1 MMFSALFS
9 FLGGSAFRMIWGEV
23 ASFFQKKQDHE
34 FELERL
40 RRQGAMEAAQHDRNM
55 AALKLQSDLGI
66 KVIEAQRD
74 AAVMQV
80 ETDAWLAAVKDVGRQ
95 TGIRFLDIWNGAVR
109 PLLATLAILVVVGE
123 VIATGFIL
131 SAWHKEL
138 VAAILGLYV
147 ADRSLTKRGK

>member
-1 MMFSALFS
+1 MFGALFS
-9 FLGGSAFRMIWGEV
+9 FLGGSAFRMVWGEV
-23 ASFFQKKQDHE
+23 SSFFQKKQDHE
-34 FELERL
+34 FELERIRL
-40 RRQGAMEAAQHDRNM
+40 QGAMEAAQHERNL
-55 AALKLQSDLGI
+55 AAIKLQSDLGI

-74 AAVMQV
+74 ATLAGV
-80 ETDAWLAAVKDVGRQ
+80 EADAWLAAVKDVGRQ
-95 TGIRFLDIWNGAVR
+95 TGIKFLDVWNGSVR

-131 SAWHKEL
+131 SEWHKEL

>member
-1 MMFSALFS
+1 MFSALFS
-9 FLGGSAFRMIWGEV
+9 FLGGSAFRMVWGEV

-34 FELERL
+34 FELERVRL
-40 RRQGAMEAAQHDRNM
+40 QGAMEAAQHDRNM
-55 AALKLQSDLGI
+55 AAIKLQSDLGI

-74 AAVMQV
+74 ATLAGV
-80 ETDAWLAAVKDVGRQ
+80 EADAWLAAVKDVGKQ
-95 TGIRFLDIWNGAVR
+95 TGIKFLDLWNGSVR

-123 VIATGFIL
+123 VVATGFIL
-131 SAWHKEL
+131 SEWHKEL

>member
-1 MMFSALFS
+1 MFSALFS
-9 FLGGSAFRMIWGEV
+9 FLGGSAFRMVWGEV
-23 ASFFQKKQDHE
+23 ASFFEKKQDHE
-34 FELERL
+34 FELERVRL
-40 RRQGAMEAAQHDRNM
+40 QGAMEAAQHERNL

-74 AAVMQV
+74 AAVVQV
-80 ETDAWLAAVKDVGRQ
+80 ETDAWLAAVKDVGKQ
-95 TGIRFLDIWNGAVR
+95 TGIKFLDIWNGSVR

-123 VIATGFIL
+123 VVVTGFIL
-131 SAWHKEL
+131 SEWHKEL

>member
-1 MMFSALFS
+1 MFSALFS
-9 FLGGSAFRMIWGEV
+9 FLGGSAFRMVWGEV
-23 ASFFQKKQDHE
+23 ASYFQKKQDHE
-34 FELERL
+34 FELERVRL
-40 RRQGAMEAAQHDRNM
+40 QGAMEAAQHDRNM
-55 AALKLQSDLGI
+55 AAIKLQSDLGI

-74 AAVMQV
+74 AAVVQV
-80 ETDAWLAAVKDVGRQ
+80 ETDAWLAAVKDVGKQ
-95 TGIRFLDIWNGAVR
+95 TGIKFLDLWNGSVR

-131 SAWHKEL
+131 SGWHKEL

>member
-1 MMFSALFS
+1 MFGALFS

-23 ASFFQKKQDHE
+23 SSFFQKKQDHE
-34 FELERL
+34 FELERIRL
-40 RRQGAMEAAQHDRNM
+40 QGAMEAAQHERNLE
-55 AALKLQSDLGI
+55 ALRVQADLGV

-74 AAVMQV
+74 AAVVQV
-80 ETDAWLAAVKDVGRQ
+80 ETDAWLAAVKDVGKQ
-95 TGIRFLDIWNGAVR
+95 TGIKFLDIWNGSVR

>member
-1 MMFSALFS
+1 MFSALFS

-34 FELERL
+34 FELERIRL
-40 RRQGAMEAAQHDRNM
+40 QGAMEAAQHDRNM
-55 AALKLQSDLGI
+55 AAIKLQSDLGI

-74 AAVMQV
+74 AAVSQI
-80 ETDAWLAAVKDVGRQ
+80 ETDAWLAAVRDVGKQ
-95 TGIRFLDIWNGAVR
+95 TGIKFLDIWNGSVR
-109 PLLATLAILVVVGE
+109 PALATLALIVVIGE
-123 VIATGFIL
+123 VIATGFVL
-131 SAWHKEL
+131 SDWTREL

>member
-1 MMFSALFS
+1 MFSALFS

-23 ASFFQKKQDHE
+23 ASFIQKKQDQE
-34 FELERL
+34 FEIERL
-40 RRQGAMEAAQHDRNM
+40 RLQGAMEAAQHERNM
-55 AALKLQSDLGI
+55 TAIKLQADLGV

-74 AAVMQV
+74 AAVLQV

-95 TGIRFLDIWNGAVR
+95 TGIRFLDIWNGSVR
-109 PLLATLAILVVVGE
+109 PLLATLAILVIVAE

-131 SAWHKEL
+131 SEWHKEL

-147 ADRSLTKRGK
+147 ADRSLSKRGK

>member
-1 MMFSALFS
+1 MFGALFS

-23 ASFFQKKQDHE
+23 SAFFKAKQDHE

-40 RRQGAMEAAQHDRNM
+40 RLQGAMEAAQHDRNM
-55 AALKLQSDLGI
+55 AAIKLQSDLGI

-74 AAVMQV
+74 AAVAQI

-131 SAWHKEL
+131 SEWHKEL

>member
-1 MMFSALFS
+1 MFSALFS

-40 RRQGAMEAAQHDRNM
+40 RLQGAMEAAQHDRNM
-55 AALKLQSDLGI
+55 AAIKLQSDLGI

-74 AAVMQV
+74 AAVSQI

-131 SAWHKEL
+131 SEWHKEL

>member
-1 MMFSALFS
+1 MFSALFS
-9 FLGGSAFRMIWGEV
+9 FLGGSAFRMVWGEV

-34 FELERL
+34 FELERVRL
-40 RRQGAMEAAQHDRNM
+40 QGAMEAAQHERNL

-74 AAVMQV
+74 AAVVQV
-80 ETDAWLAAVKDVGRQ
+80 ETDAWLAAVKDVGKQ
-95 TGIRFLDIWNGAVR
+95 TGIKFLDIWNGSVR
-109 PLLATLAILVVVGE
+109 PLLATLAILVVVGD

-131 SAWHKEL
+131 SEWHKEL

>member
-1 MMFSALFS
+1 MFSALFS

-23 ASFFQKKQDHE
+23 SSFFQKKQDHQ

-40 RRQGAMEAAQHDRNM
+40 RLQGAMEAAQHERNLEAM
-55 AALKLQSDLGI
+55 RVQSELGV

-74 AAVMQV
+74 AAVVQL

-95 TGIRFLDIWNGAVR
+95 TGIKFLDIWNGSVR
-109 PLLATLAILVVVGE
+109 PLLATLAILVVVAE
-123 VIATGFIL
+123 VVATGFIL
-131 SAWHKEL
+131 SDWHKEL

-147 ADRSLTKRGK
+147 ADRSLSKRGK

>member
-1 MMFSALFS
+1 MFSALFS
-9 FLGGSAFRMIWGEV
+9 FLGGSAFRMVWGEV

-34 FELERL
+34 FELERIRL
-40 RRQGAMEAAQHDRNM
+40 QGAMEAAQHDRNM
-55 AALKLQSDLGI
+55 AAIKLQSDLGI

-74 AAVMQV
+74 ATLAGV
-80 ETDAWLAAVKDVGRQ
+80 EADAWLAAVKDVGKQ
-95 TGIRFLDIWNGAVR
+95 TGIKFLDIWNGSVR

-123 VIATGFIL
+123 VVATGFIL
-131 SAWHKEL
+131 SDWHKEL

>member
-1 MMFSALFS
+1 MFSALFS

-34 FELERL
+34 FELERIRL
-40 RRQGAMEAAQHDRNM
+40 QGAMEAAQHQRNQE
-55 AALKLQSDLGI
+55 AIKLQADLGI

-74 AAVMQV
+74 AAVTQI
-80 ETDAWLAAVKDVGRQ
+80 ETDAWLAAVRDVGKQ
-95 TGIRFLDIWNGAVR
+95 TGIKFLDIWNGSVR

-131 SAWHKEL
+131 SDWHKEL

>member
-1 MMFSALFS
+1 MFGALFS
-9 FLGGSAFRMIWGEV
+9 FLGGSVFRMVWGEV

-34 FELERL
+34 FELERVRL
-40 RRQGAMEAAQHDRNM
+40 QGAMEAAQHDRNM
-55 AALKLQSDLGI
+55 AAIKLQSDLGI

-74 AAVMQV
+74 SAVVQI

-109 PLLATLAILVVVGE
+109 PLLATLAILVIVAE

-131 SAWHKEL
+131 SEWHKEL

-147 ADRSLTKRGK
+147 ADRSLSKRGK

>member
-1 MMFSALFS
+1 MFGALFS

-23 ASFFQKKQDHE
+23 SSFFQKKQDHE

-40 RRQGAMEAAQHDRNM
+40 RLQGAMEAAQHDRNM
-55 AALKLQSDLGI
+55 AAIKLQSDLGI

-74 AAVMQV
+74 AAVSQI

-95 TGIRFLDIWNGAVR
+95 TGIKFLDIWNGAVR

>member
-1 MMFSALFS
+1 MFGALFS

-23 ASFFQKKQDHE
+23 SSFFQKKQDHE

-40 RRQGAMEAAQHDRNM
+40 RLQGAMEAAQHERNLE
-55 AALKLQSDLGI
+55 ALRVQADLGV

-74 AAVMQV
+74 AAVVQV
-80 ETDAWLAAVKDVGRQ
+80 ETDAWLAAVKDVGKQ
-95 TGIRFLDIWNGAVR
+95 TGIKFLDIWNGSVR

>member
-1 MMFSALFS
+1 MFSALFS

-34 FELERL
+34 FELERIRL
-40 RRQGAMEAAQHDRNM
+40 QGAMESAQHDRNM
-55 AALKLQSDLGI
+55 AAIKLQSDLGI

-74 AAVMQV
+74 AAVSQI
-80 ETDAWLAAVKDVGRQ
+80 ETDAWLAAVRDVGKQ
-95 TGIRFLDIWNGAVR
+95 TGIKFLDIWNGSVR

-123 VIATGFIL
+123 VVATGFIL

>member
-1 MMFSALFS
+1 
-9 FLGGSAFRMIWGEV
+9 
-23 ASFFQKKQDHE
+23 
-34 FELERL
+34 
-40 RRQGAMEAAQHDRNM
+40 MEAAQHDRNM
-55 AALKLQSDLGI
+55 AAIKLQSDLGI

-74 AAVMQV
+74 AAVSQI

-95 TGIRFLDIWNGAVR
+95 TGIKFLDIWNGAVR

-123 VIATGFIL
+123 VITTGFIL
-131 SAWHKEL
+131 SDWHKEL

>member
-1 MMFSALFS
+1 MFSALFS

-23 ASFFQKKQDHE
+23 ASFIQKKQDQE
-34 FELERL
+34 FEIERL
-40 RRQGAMEAAQHDRNM
+40 RLQGAMEAAQHERNM
-55 AALKLQSDLGI
+55 TAIKLQADLGV

-74 AAVMQV
+74 AAVLQV

-95 TGIRFLDIWNGAVR
+95 TGIRFLDIWNGSVR
-109 PLLATLAILVVVGE
+109 PLLATLAILGIVAE

-131 SAWHKEL
+131 SEWHKEL

-147 ADRSLTKRGK
+147 ADRSLSKRGK

>member
-1 MMFSALFS
+1 MFGALFS

-23 ASFFQKKQDHE
+23 SSFFQKKQDHE
-34 FELERL
+34 FELERIRL
-40 RRQGAMEAAQHDRNM
+40 QGAMEAAQHERNLE
-55 AALKLQSDLGI
+55 ALRVQADLGV

-74 AAVMQV
+74 AAVVQV
-80 ETDAWLAAVKDVGRQ
+80 ETDAWLAAVKDVGKQ
-95 TGIRFLDIWNGAVR
+95 TGIKFLDVWNGSVR